1 MRLDILVRK
10 GVLGL
15 ALAGLMTAGVGQV
28 HGKDA
33 AKDAAKAEKD
43 AAKDSAGAQK
53 DTAKAKEANKDV
65 KKNTKQAKVHKTHKP
80 KIKSWRDEIRKG
92 PFG

>member
-1 MRLDILVRK
+1 MRPDILVRK
-10 GVLGL
+10 GMLAL
-15 ALAGLMTAGVGQV
+15 ALAGLMTAGVGQ
-28 HGKDA
+28 
-33 AKDAAKAEKD
+33 
-43 AAKDSAGAQK
+43 AQGK

-65 KKNTKQAKVHKTHKP
+65 KKNTKQARCTKTHKP

>member
-1 MRLDILVRK
+1 MKPDILVRK

-15 ALAGLMTAGVGQV
+15 ALAGLMTAGVGQAQ
-28 HGKDA
+28 GKN
-33 AKDAAKAEKD
+33 E
-43 AAKDSAGAQK
+43 
-53 DTAKAKEANKDV
+53 AKEANRDV

-80 KIKSWRDEIRKG
+80 KIKSWRDDIQKG

>member
-15 ALAGLMTAGVGQV
+15 ALAGLMTAGVGQ
-28 HGKDA
+28 
-33 AKDAAKAEKD
+33 
-43 AAKDSAGAQK
+43 AQGK

-65 KKNTKQAKVHKTHKP
+65 KKNTKQAKVQHKTRKP
-80 KIKSWRDEIRKG
+80 KIKSWRDEIRRG